1 MVCWYASF
9 HRNLKVDTIPLVHV
23 LMSRVK
29 DRRPIGGLQIARVG
43 VTTLGLMRIGS
54 VWQNGLSYRRVVMDS
69 ELFNLDFTR
78 DKGWTFTSIGE
89 LAKTTKL
96 PPSPFLLSERT
107 HEVFLEFKTGGDGRL
122 LLPST
127 EFFARCYGHSQYVNR
142 VLATYPESRWGN
154 MLYTDDKR
162 GPNRDGS
169 WPIQLGRYTRVDDAV
184 FLAHLKYDK
193 TTRDAVRLMYAELET
208 TFARSASVKPAYPSI
223 GPWFKGSAELRVEG
237 IRLGPKLFLG
247 LRVTGMSEPRG
258 PTVVQETA
266 ERDESQAKHD
276 PLEETGF
283 VRRSTEPMP
292 AIGPLVLTDEKLP
305 QGGTQVIDIVDA
317 PFEILG
323 ERRHR
328 LVSKSKGE
336 ARRRGKFGVPFP
348 VAEVSPGVPGS
359 GSAKGV
365 GHASTHRGLVGEGAC
380 LDVWEALLQ
389 VQRSLPRLL
398 SDPRWADADATW
410 HPPGDGRPQ
419 FVPLPTFASIPYR
432 DPKTNPANPINWVF
446 FDPNVKD
453 RLRGVMIVRVMATD
467 KDIYLF
473 EMERRPIDRVSDS
486 GEKVTTEEAFSG
498 LAVQRRAGHPLQIGD
513 VVEVLARIRDAKGIM
528 GKAAKELGPTWVA
541 KDYQRNSSRTPA
553 VAKALTIIDAL
564 RRGGLDIS
572 ESMEDIAVLAAK
584 TAPFPAV

>member
-9 HRNLKVDTIPLVHV
+9 HRNLKVDTIPIVHV
-23 LMSRVK
+23 LMRRVMGEHPFGDLK
-29 DRRPIGGLQIARVG
+29 IAKVG
-43 VTTLGLMRIGS
+43 VTSLGLMRIGS
-54 VWQNGLSYRRVVMDS
+54 VWENGLSSRQVIMDAVQ
-69 ELFNLDFTR
+69 FKLDFN
-78 DKGWTFTSIGE
+78 DSGWRFKSIDE
-89 LAKTTKL
+89 LAKTIKL
-96 PPSPFLLSERT
+96 PSSPFVLGHRT
-107 HEVFLEFKTGGDGRL
+107 QEVFLEFDTGGDGKL

-162 GPNRDGS
+162 GPNPDGS

-184 FLAHLKYDK
+184 FLAHLKYD
-193 TTRDAVRLMYAELET
+193 DATKRAAKRIYADLET
-208 TFARSASVKPAYPSI
+208 AFPRSEPAGPAYPRI

-237 IRLGPKLFLG
+237 IRLGPKLFFG

-266 ERDESQAKHD
+266 ERDEGQAEHD
-276 PLEETGF
+276 PLEQTGF

-292 AIGPLVLTDEKLP
+292 ATGPLLLTDEKLP
-305 QGGTQVIDIVDA
+305 QGGTQVVDIIDA

-323 ERRHR
+323 ERRKR
-328 LVSKSKGE
+328 VVAKSKGE

-389 VQRSLPRLL
+389 VQRWLPDLL
-398 SDPRWADADATW
+398 RDPRWADADATW
-410 HPPGDGRPQ
+410 HPPVDGRPQ
-419 FVPLPTFASIPYR
+419 FIPLPIRNAAR
-432 DPKTNPANPINWVF
+432 AREPKMNAANRSSWIF
-446 FDPNVKD
+446 FDPGVKD
-453 RLRGVMIVRVMATD
+453 RLRGVMIVSVSAPG
-467 KDIYLF
+467 KEIYLF
-473 EMERRPIDRVSDS
+473 EMERRRIDRVSVS

-498 LAVQRRAGHPLQIGD
+498 LAIQRRTGDPLQLSD
-513 VVEVLARIRDAKGIM
+513 VIEVLDRIRDAKGIM
-528 GKAAKELGPTWVA
+528 GKAAKELGPTWMA
-541 KDYQRNSSRTPA
+541 RDYERNKSRTPA
-553 VAKALTIIDAL
+553 VAKALTIVDAL
-564 RRGGLDIS
+564 RQGGLEIS
-572 ESMEDIAVLAAK
+572 ESMQQIAVLAAK
-584 TAPFPAV
+584 TAPFPAA